1 MATDARMVE
10 VTSSQDYEEHQL
22 DGPVHPGALG
32 YVERARVREA
42 LCFGDEFS
50 LAPKTVVGTRHV
62 WGVACAIP
70 PSMELRVRG
79 GQSSTALE
87 TYVSWMLSCF
97 FITYL

>member
-1 MATDARMVE
+1 MVE

-22 DGPVHPGALG
+22 DGPVHPRALG
-32 YVERARVREA
+32 YECARVREA

-50 LAPKTVVGTRHV
+50 FAPRTVVRTRRV
-62 WGVACAIP
+62 WGAAGAIP

-87 TYVSWMLSCF
+87 TYVSWMLSCCF
-97 FITYL
+97 FTYL

>member
-1 MATDARMVE
+1 MVATDAGMVE
-10 VTSSQDYEEHQL
+10 VTSRQDYEEHQL

-32 YVERARVREA
+32 YECARVREA

-50 LAPKTVVGTRHV
+50 LAPRTVVGTRHV